1 MKKRML
7 SIILTLAVLVS
18 MLIPVTGAQAALGIN
33 HELEVSLMAALG
45 IVPGYP
51 DNYEADAAVKAS
63 DFAKYA
69 YAAVGSDVGNAESF
83 VRNQGIDPDSNI
95 TYLQAEKIIFTA
107 SDYDRVI
114 SASNSTAHEYAKAS
128 GLLNGVTYSSEN
140 DPITLE
146 AAAVMLNNL
155 INMNVVEYD
164 NSGVRLGDETIME
177 SMLNVYEGRGIV
189 TATNETGI
197 YGYDAL
203 SGKNVMIGDT
213 VYNAGTTTAQSMI
226 GRYVKFYYKNDKQS
240 GEYVLK
246 WIEVDNSKTKM
257 EVIYGC
263 DVTSASNT
271 SITYDANTGSRKT
284 AQISGDAEIIYNG
297 RRSDS
302 MTIEAVQSLTSE
314 ITLIDNDNSNAYDVV
329 VIKDYSSD

>member
-1 MKKRML
+1 M
-7 SIILTLAVLVS
+7 
-18 MLIPVTGAQAALGIN
+18 IPVSYTHL
-33 HELEVSLMAALG
+33 LKVS
-45 IVPGYP
+45 
-51 DNYEADAAVKAS
+51 AS
-63 DFAKYA
+63 A
-69 YAAVGSDVGNAESF
+69 
-83 VRNQGIDPDSNI
+83 
-95 TYLQAEKIIFTA
+95 QAEKIIFTA

-271 SITYDANTGSRKT
+271 SITYDANTVSRKT
-284 AQISGDAEIIYNG
+284 A
-297 RRSDS
+297 RC
-302 MTIEAVQSLTSE
+302 V
-314 ITLIDNDNSNAYDVV
+314 
-329 VIKDYSSD
+329 